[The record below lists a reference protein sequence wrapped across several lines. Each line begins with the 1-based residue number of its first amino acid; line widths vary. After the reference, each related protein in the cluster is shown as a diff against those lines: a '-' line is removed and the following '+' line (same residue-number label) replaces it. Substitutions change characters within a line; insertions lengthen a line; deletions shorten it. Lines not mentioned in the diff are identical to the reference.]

1 MPADTVPQPADDAV
15 PFGRAGVPAAPAVQ
29 PEEIWLGTPN
39 VLLDEGR
46 YTIGW
51 QGWPEKKGG
60 PSYVTVRRS
69 ALGALKIVA
78 RFPLTDAGWTQA
90 WRALVKLDSA
100 TAEAVLPVLA
110 HRAESASGFEER
122 KKLDARSLAF
132 LPEVIFVGG
141 YLAGDELVAGRVYE
155 LRFLADRLSVFPRDG
170 LTALAEFSYADVQA
184 VEVAGPGRV
193 HNWTP
198 GQQAM
203 LAAVFGLT
211 GALVAYSSTRIKT
224 FVRIQTADS
233 ELFFLH
239 TALLPDDLRIHLSR
253 GIGAVR
259 AAQVSA
265 SRSGDNGRQPGSP
278 SLVDELSRL
287 AGLLDGGLLTRDE
300 FDQLKARLIAGH

>member
-1 MPADTVPQPADDAV
+1 MPADIVPQPSEDAV
-15 PFGRAGVPAAPAVQ
+15 PAARAGVPAAPVVQ

-100 TAEAVLPVLA
+100 TAKAVLPVLA
-110 HRAESASGFEER
+110 HRAESASGLEER

-141 YLAGDELVAGRVYE
+141 YLAGDGLVAGQMYE
-155 LRFLADRLSVFPRDG
+155 LRFLADRLSVFRNG
-170 LTALAEFSYADVQA
+170 SLTALAEFSYADVQA

-239 TALLPDDLRIHLSR
+239 TVLLPDDLRIHLSR

-259 AAQVSA
+259 EAQVSA
-265 SRSGDNGRQPGSP
+265 SGSADNGSQLGSA
-278 SLVDELSRL
+278 SLVNELSRL
-287 AGLLDGGLLTRDE
+287 AGLLDTGLLTRAE
-300 FDQLKARLIAGH
+300 FDQLKAKLIAGH

>member
-1 MPADTVPQPADDAV
+1 MPADIVPQPSEDAV
-15 PFGRAGVPAAPAVQ
+15 PAARAGVPAAPVVQ

-78 RFPLTDAGWTQA
+78 RFPLTDAGWAQA

-100 TAEAVLPVLA
+100 TAKAVLPVLA
-110 HRAESASGFEER
+110 HRAESASGLEER

-141 YLAGDELVAGRVYE
+141 YLAGDGLVAGQVYE
-155 LRFLADRLSVFPRDG
+155 LRFLADRLSVFRHG
-170 LTALAEFSYADVQA
+170 SLTALAEFSYADVQA

-198 GQQAM
+198 GSRPCWPRYSDSPARWWPT
-203 LAAVFGLT
+203 AARGSRLSCESRQRTASCSSCTRCYFQMTFAFISPVGSGRSARPRSQPAAREIT
-211 GALVAYSSTRIKT
+211 GASL
-224 FVRIQTADS
+224 
-233 ELFFLH
+233 
-239 TALLPDDLRIHLSR
+239 
-253 GIGAVR
+253 G
-259 AAQVSA
+259 SA
-265 SRSGDNGRQPGSP
+265 S
-278 SLVDELSRL
+278 LVNELSRL
-287 AGLLDGGLLTRDE
+287 AGLLDTGLLTRAE
-300 FDQLKARLIAGH
+300 FDQLKAKLIAGH